1 MVLEYISKSI
11 AVVTGTKLYEG
22 HPRLLSEASA
32 LGTLSI
38 YPSFGGMDE
47 FFPDNYQFAFEQFNY
62 EDLKNK
68 FILLTEENKVK
79 SLILEFYFTQKQ
91 LNSKVLME
99 KFNNVFEESF

>member
-47 FFPDNYQFAFEQFNY
+47 FSDNYQFAFEQFNY
-62 EDLKNK
+62 EDLKSK

-79 SLILEFYFTQKQ
+79 SLILEFYFTHK
-91 LNSKVLME
+91 
-99 KFNNVFEESF
+99 NN

>member
-1 MVLEYISKSI
+1 
-11 AVVTGTKLYEG
+11 
-22 HPRLLSEASA
+22 
-32 LGTLSI
+32 
-38 YPSFGGMDE
+38 MDE

-79 SLILEFYFTQKQ
+79 ESNIRVLLHTQKQ